1 MMDKIIEEYE
11 TDEEDSV
18 AVASA
23 IDEHLDVVKEQ
34 EYLKHPYSVTILWLD
49 SSEISVDLLVK
60 VLVECDTKRDAQQV
74 ERAIKNGNLDE
85 LDYPVLLMSSS
96 LVLRKIEYR
105 TRTPELNSVKE
116 EIERELDD
124 LLRYECGWT
133 DEDLADYEISVVD
146 HLCGV
151 DRGQ

>member
-1 MMDKIIEEYE
+1 MMADIIEKCE

-23 IDEHLDVVKEQ
+23 IDEHLDEVKEQ
-34 EYLKHPYSVTILWLD
+34 EYLKYPYSITIPWLN
-49 SSEISVDLLVK
+49 SSESSVDLFVE
-60 VLVECDTKRDAQQV
+60 VLVECDTKRDAQQI
-74 ERAIKNGNLDE
+74 EKAIKNGNLDE
-85 LDYPVLLMSSS
+85 LNYPVLLMSSS

-105 TRTPELNSVKE
+105 TRTKELNNVKE
-116 EIERELDD
+116 EIERELYS

-146 HLCGV
+146 RLCKT
-151 DRGQ
+151 DQD

>member
-60 VLVECDTKRDAQQV
+60 VLVECDTKRDAQQI
-74 ERAIKNGNLDE
+74 EKAIKNGNLDE
-85 LDYPVLLMSSS
+85 LNYPVLLMSSS

-105 TRTPELNSVKE
+105 TRTTELNKVEK
-116 EIERELDD
+116 EIEHELYG
-124 LLRYECGWT
+124 LLRYECGWEN
-133 DEDLADYEISVVD
+133 EDLADYQISVVD
-146 HLCGV
+146 HLCKA
-151 DRGQ
+151 DQD

>member
-1 MMDKIIEEYE
+1 MDKIIEEYE

-23 IDEHLDVVKEQ
+23 IDEHLNVVKEQ

-74 ERAIKNGNLDE
+74 EKAIKNGNLDE

-105 TRTPELNSVKE
+105 TRTTELNNVKE
-116 EIERELDD
+116 EIERELDN

-133 DEDLADYEISVVD
+133 DEDLTDYEISVID
-146 HLCGV
+146 HLCKA
-151 DRGQ
+151 DQGQ

>member
-105 TRTPELNSVKE
+105 SRTKELNNVKE
-116 EIERELDD
+116 EIERELYS

-146 HLCGV
+146 RLCKT
-151 DRGQ
+151 DQD

>member
-74 ERAIKNGNLDE
+74 EKAIKNGNLDE

-105 TRTPELNSVKE
+105 TRTTELNSVKK
-116 EIERELDD
+116 EIKRELYN
-124 LLRYECGWT
+124 LLRYECGW
-133 DEDLADYEISVVD
+133 EDKDFVDYEISVVD
-146 HLCGV
+146 RLCKT
-151 DRGQ
+151 DQD

>member
-1 MMDKIIEEYE
+1 MDKIIEEYE

-23 IDEHLDVVKEQ
+23 IDEHLDEVKEQ
-34 EYLKHPYSVTILWLD
+34 EYLKHPYSITIPWLN
-49 SSEISVDLLVK
+49 SSESSVDLFVE

-74 ERAIKNGNLDE
+74 EKAIKNGNLDE

-105 TRTPELNSVKE
+105 TRTIELNSVKE
-116 EIERELDD
+116 EIEHELYD
-124 LLRYECGWT
+124 LLRYECGWE
-133 DEDLADYEISVVD
+133 DEDFVDYEISVVD
-146 HLCGV
+146 RLCKA
-151 DRGQ
+151 DQD

>member
-85 LDYPVLLMSSS
+85 LDYSVLLMSSS

-105 TRTPELNSVKE
+105 TRTKELNNVKE
-116 EIERELDD
+116 EIERELDN

-146 HLCGV
+146 HLCKA
-151 DRGQ
+151 DQN

>member
-74 ERAIKNGNLDE
+74 EKAIKNGNLDE

-105 TRTPELNSVKE
+105 TRTTELNSVKK
-116 EIERELDD
+116 EIKRELYN
-124 LLRYECGWT
+124 LLRYECGW
-133 DEDLADYEISVVD
+133 EDKDFVDYEISVVD
-146 HLCGV
+146 CLCKT
-151 DRGQ
+151 DQD